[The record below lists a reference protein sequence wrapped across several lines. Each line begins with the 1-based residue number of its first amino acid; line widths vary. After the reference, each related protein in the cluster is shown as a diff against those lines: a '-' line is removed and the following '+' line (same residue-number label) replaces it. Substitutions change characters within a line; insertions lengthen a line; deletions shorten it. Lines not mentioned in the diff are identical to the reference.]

1 MDRKEKLEIQAAF
14 NKYKD
19 MIGPG
24 LKESVAFLSYT
35 NLVLKNIHGGNKEES
50 FGRFDNAFMMVQRYL
65 HNKSQII
72 ITELVYLN
80 ELPELKQCDIL
91 DDFLNLAEALEKDVL
106 FPIFIFGDRQEKLFR
121 DKGFVDSK
129 LKANPGEKLLIKR
142 WNK

>member
-1 MDRKEKLEIQAAF
+1 MDKKEKLDIQESFRNYKTMINPEIDDSTAF
-14 NKYKD
+14 INY
-19 MIGPG
+19 
-24 LKESVAFLSYT
+24 S
-35 NLVLKNIHGGNKEES
+35 NLVLKNIYGGNIEES

-91 DDFLNLAEALEKDVL
+91 DDFLNLAEALEKDIL
-106 FPIFIFGDRQEKLFR
+106 FPIFIFGDKQEKLFR